1 MLSGISKKL
10 IDGDSVMESLNTK
23 NQKIIDG
30 GITESD
36 LAKLEDSKKPPKKEG
51 EPESD
56 EEDDEEDEEGL
67 SKYTGEGEEDVE
79 KREKNAEELMKQR
92 ALWKK
97 QQEEEEYA
105 RQLLL

>member
-30 GITESD
+30 GVTESD

-51 EPESD
+51 DPESD
-56 EEDDEEDEEGL
+56 E
-67 SKYTGEGEEDVE
+67 
-79 KREKNAEELMKQR
+79 
-92 ALWKK
+92 
-97 QQEEEEYA
+97 
-105 RQLLL
+105 